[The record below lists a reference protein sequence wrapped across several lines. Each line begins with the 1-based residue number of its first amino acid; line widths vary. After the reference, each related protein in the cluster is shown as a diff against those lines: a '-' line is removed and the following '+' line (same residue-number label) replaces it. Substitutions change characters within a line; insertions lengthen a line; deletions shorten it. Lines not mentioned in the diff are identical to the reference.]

1 MDKDQALALLRDHK
15 AVMVQRFG
23 VADIA
28 LFGSIARG
36 ETTPDSDMDIL
47 VRFEGP
53 ATSKRYFGVQFYL
66 EDLTG
71 LHVDLVTDKALRPEL
86 RSYVER
92 ETIHV

>member
-53 ATSKRYFGVQFYL
+53 ATSACNSTWK
-66 EDLTG
+66 T
-71 LHVDLVTDKALRPEL
+71 
-86 RSYVER
+86 
-92 ETIHV
+92 